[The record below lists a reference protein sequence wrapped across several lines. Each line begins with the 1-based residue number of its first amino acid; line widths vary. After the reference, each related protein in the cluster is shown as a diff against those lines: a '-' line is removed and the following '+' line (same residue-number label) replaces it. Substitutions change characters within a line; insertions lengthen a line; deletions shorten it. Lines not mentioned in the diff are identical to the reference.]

1 MPSSP
6 PSSSA
11 LQISGQLN
19 SGTDRNRILLATHEE
34 LVAHALEV
42 GLVREGFADLVAT
55 CGRLGVEL
63 FVASAGL
70 DLYVEPILQ
79 RCLGTTAPHLEVRV
93 NRGRVTASGV
103 EVAFPHADAS
113 CDSCGNCKG
122 ALARQARARGRTVL
136 GIGDSVT
143 DWCLAGEADHLFAR
157 AWLSERCARE
167 GLAHETFEDFRVV
180 ERRVLELAGAHAA
193 TVPSPR

>member
-1 MPSSP
+1 MRLPLTVICDFDGTVTTLDVGH
-6 PSSSA
+6 A
-11 LQISGQLN
+11 LCERFAPGVLADVDKRWLAGEISFAEAYRLACL
-19 SGTDRNRILLATHEE
+19 RLLATHEE

-157 AWLSERCARE
+157 AWLS
-167 GLAHETFEDFRVV
+167 
-180 ERRVLELAGAHAA
+180 
-193 TVPSPR
+193 